1 MLVILV
7 ALAITP
13 GPATTTTTTSAPVH
27 QGARHARHARTR
39 PASHRSTRRTVTN
52 TPQEAVQRFL
62 EPRSAVDAC
71 AQLSR
76 PYLKRFARLYG
87 RPCPAAVKENPRVTH
102 LVMSHVVVNGKN
114 ATLKA
119 TYRVPA
125 GPGASYFRLTLIKGT
140 WLISGAQ

>member
-13 GPATTTTTTSAPVH
+13 GPATTTTTAAAH
-27 QGARHARHARTR
+27 QATRHGHHARTGQ
-39 PASHRSTRRTVTN
+39 ALQRSRRRTVTN

-62 EPRSAVDAC
+62 EPRTAADAC

-102 LVMSHVVVNGKN
+102 LVISHLVVNGKN

-125 GPGASYFRLTLIKGT
+125 GPAASYFRLTRIKST